1 MLALIAALAR
11 NRTIGLNGRLPW
23 HLPEDMK
30 HFRETTGGKTVL
42 MGRRT
47 WESLPAKFRPLPR
60 RRNIVVSRNPAF
72 LAPGACVAGS
82 IADALCLTGD
92 DQEVFVIGGEEV
104 YRQTLPLAQRLYLT
118 EVAADYPGDAF
129 FPPFDAAA
137 WREVSRACTA
147 AQQPGEQAVAIRPAF
162 AFVIYER
169 R

>member
-11 NRTIGLNGRLPW
+11 NRTIGLNGQLPW
-23 HLPEDMK
+23 YLPEDMK
-30 HFRETTGGKTVL
+30 HFRETTGDKTVL

-82 IADALCLTGD
+82 IADALCLAGD
-92 DQEVFVIGGEEV
+92 DPEVFVIGGEEV

-118 EVAADYPGDAF
+118 EIAADYPGDAF
-129 FPPFDAAA
+129 FPAFDAAA
-137 WREVSRACTA
+137 WREVSRAHTA
-147 AQQPGEQAVAIRPAF
+147 AQQAGEPAVATRPAF